1 MNICS
6 PCGLPSGIKIEDLK
20 VSNQTGEFVRPLMT
34 DKLNTLGLLIST
46 AVPVYIGRF
55 RDTKV
60 TPIEYLNQPGTKI
73 FVRAAGDLDISTNPV
88 FDVEIPQLDP
98 GLETERWEGVIT
110 LESMALLKDYPVV
123 YVGIY
128 TVSGSTEI
136 LQDAAGF
143 YNQGGI

>member
-1 MNICS
+1 MNICG

-20 VSNQTGEFVRPLMT
+20 VSNKTGEFVRPLMT
-34 DKLNTLGLLIST
+34 KGSGTIGLLLSSS
-46 AVPVYIGRF
+46 VPVYIARF

-60 TPIEYLNQPGTKI
+60 TPIEYLNQPGTQI

-88 FDVEIPQLDP
+88 FNVEIPQLDP
-98 GLETERWEGVIT
+98 GLETERWEGEIT
-110 LESMALLKDYPVV
+110 LESMALLKDHPVV

-136 LQDAAGF
+136 LHDAAGF